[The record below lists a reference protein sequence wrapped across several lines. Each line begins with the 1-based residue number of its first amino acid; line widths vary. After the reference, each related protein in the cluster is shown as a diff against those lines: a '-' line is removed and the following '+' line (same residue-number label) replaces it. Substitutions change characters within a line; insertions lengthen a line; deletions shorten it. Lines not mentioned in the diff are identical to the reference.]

1 MPQRIPLCGI
11 AFYLGLFLGKRAIVA
26 GRFFCVRCSRHFS
39 WALYCGLG
47 CFAVHGLFLHSRAAK
62 VLPGIVWGG
71 EVLFSFS
78 KKSVFKILYFGLFFF
93 CVFLRRLVKCFFWG
107 AGK

>member
-1 MPQRIPLCGI
+1 M
-11 AFYLGLFLGKRAIVA
+11 A

-47 CFAVHGLFLHSRAAK
+47 CFAVYGLFFALPRGKGVAK
-62 VLPGIVWGG
+62 HRLGRGSA
-71 EVLFSFS
+71 FSFS

-93 CVFLRRLVKCFFWG
+93 CVFFAAPCKMLFLWRGSEKTIFEN
-107 AGK
+107 